1 MFCCDTPSKVIQTL
15 WCNIINS
22 QNIFNR
28 WANENESNTI
38 ASIPLHSAY
47 VLATK
52 KCSFI
57 LHPSRIKKVI
67 LFIQKCYRS
76 SLSKKKVKKRERE
89 KVRRLMMYSVVLTM
103 LRWSLWDNTTL
114 DEWWYCFV
122 HKTFEWWCL
131 QSVISDFY
139 FYFLE
144 EFHRNKFNC
153 FQGKQ
158 YLAKRTECQRSINTF
173 LKDILLNAILIDFYH
188 LCF

>member
-1 MFCCDTPSKVIQTL
+1 MFFYSSSQQNKKSNSFHSKMLQKQL
-15 WCNIINS
+15 
-22 QNIFNR
+22 
-28 WANENESNTI
+28 
-38 ASIPLHSAY
+38 
-47 VLATK
+47 
-52 KCSFI
+52 
-57 LHPSRIKKVI
+57 IKK
-67 LFIQKCYRS
+67 K
-76 SLSKKKVKKRERE
+76 SKKKRERE

-114 DEWWYCFV
+114 DEWYCFV

-158 YLAKRTECQRSINTF
+158 YLAKWTECQRSINTF

>member
-1 MFCCDTPSKVIQTL
+1 MFFFCDSPSKVIQIL

-28 WANENESNTI
+28 WANENEIESNSI
-38 ASIPLHSAY
+38 ASITFHSAH
-47 VLATK
+47 VLASK

-57 LHPSRIKKVI
+57 LHPSRVNKVI

-76 SLSKKKVKKRERE
+76 SLSKKKKKPNKTKNGERE
-89 KVRRLMMYSVVLTM
+89 KVRRLMIYSVVLTM

-122 HKTFEWWCL
+122 HKIFEWWCL

-144 EFHRNKFNC
+144 KFHRNEFNC

-158 YLAKRTECQRSINTF
+158 YLAKWTECQRSRNTF
-173 LKDILLNAILIDFYH
+173 SKIFY
-188 LCF
+188 